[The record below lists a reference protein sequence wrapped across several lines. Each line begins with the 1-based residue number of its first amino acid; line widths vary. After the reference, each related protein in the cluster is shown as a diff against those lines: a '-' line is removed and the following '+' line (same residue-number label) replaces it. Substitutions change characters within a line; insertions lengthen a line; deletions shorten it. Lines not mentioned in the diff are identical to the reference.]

1 MQVTMTD
8 TKIEIPKQTNHTIR
22 QKYRLVGKEL
32 FGLTQVHAVI
42 QYKEMNNNI
51 QTGKT
56 NNDITGQRDKHRY
69 TMKSVLC
76 LRHKRQ
82 LPSS

>member
-32 FGLTQVHAVI
+32 FGLTYVHAVI
-42 QYKEMNNNI
+42 
-51 QTGKT
+51 
-56 NNDITGQRDKHRY
+56 
-69 TMKSVLC
+69 
-76 LRHKRQ
+76 
-82 LPSS
+82 